1 MRRTDLFKNI
11 LKALLP
17 FLLLSCSPETDK
29 LQSADFNP
37 PIIEGFITEI
47 GTEIPLEN
55 IPIDLYGPF
64 YGGANVVRT
73 DSNGFYR
80 FDLGADANA
89 RDYYIDFFG
98 NSTHYNWN
106 GRHYATESGYNR
118 IDGKLYPKGWIKLHI
133 SNLPDWSVGDIF
145 NFIHYSPYTF
155 YHKIDT
161 VITLQFRANEAR
173 IFRYSIESNG
183 ITTFFADTI
192 FPIGHDTISHEIK
205 F

>member
-1 MRRTDLFKNI
+1 VRRTDLFKNI

-73 DSNGFYR
+73 DSNGFY
-80 FDLGADANA
+80 
-89 RDYYIDFFG
+89 
-98 NSTHYNWN
+98 
-106 GRHYATESGYNR
+106 
-118 IDGKLYPKGWIKLHI
+118 
-133 SNLPDWSVGDIF
+133 
-145 NFIHYSPYTF
+145 
-155 YHKIDT
+155 
-161 VITLQFRANEAR
+161 
-173 IFRYSIESNG
+173 
-183 ITTFFADTI
+183 
-192 FPIGHDTISHEIK
+192 
-205 F
+205 